1 MKIIAVF
8 TSVGSHEE
16 AQLISRAVVEKKLA
30 ACSQISEIE
39 SFYHWNG
46 SVQNEKEYRIL
57 FKANAKNYSAIEN
70 LIKQM
75 HSYDLPAV
83 HGVLIDEISQPYQ
96 NWVIENSKLGLIT

>member
-8 TSVGSHEE
+8 TSVGNHEE
-16 AQLISRAVVEKKLA
+16 AKLIAKTIVDKRLA

-57 FKANAKNYSAIEN
+57 FKADAQNYSAIED
-70 LIKQM
+70 LIKKM
-75 HSYDLPAV
+75 HGYDLPAI
-83 HGVLIDEISQPYQ
+83 HGILIDEISHPYQ
-96 NWVIENSKLGLIT
+96 EWVIENSKYEQLI

>member
-8 TSVGSHEE
+8 TSVGNYEE
-16 AQLISRAVVEKKLA
+16 ARLISSAMVDKKLA

-46 SVQNEKEYRIL
+46 SVQNEKEYRIM
-57 FKANAKNYSAIEN
+57 FKADAKNYNAIEN
-70 LIKQM
+70 LIKKM
-75 HSYDLPAV
+75 HSYDLPAI

-96 NWVIENSKLGLIT
+96 TWVIENSKHEL

>member
-1 MKIIAVF
+1 MRIITVF
-8 TSVGSHEE
+8 TSVGNYEE
-16 AQLISRAVVEKKLA
+16 ARLISRAVVEKNLA

-57 FKANAKNYSAIEN
+57 FKANANNYSAIES

-75 HSYDLPAV
+75 HSYDLPAI
-83 HGVLIDEISQPYQ
+83 HGILIDEISQPYQ
-96 NWVIENSKLGLIT
+96 QWVIENSKRGLVT